1 MNTYLGFKRVVTDKV
16 TGLQTSETKFVPVDI
31 PQLKAEDGWKLIGSS
46 DTVEVIPM
54 LSGIQINGCP
64 ISAEQLPEEQLTIV
78 GMEPDVEKPKK
89 ELPNGSSFDSPVSG
103 TAKLIRANNDVFIA
117 YRRGKKGLNE
127 TSPNSVCISET
138 TKAQFFADCRRAFGR
153 SCDQYRFSSGCK
165 EFDYWNKFMDEEYA
179 RQLKEFNR
187 VHT

>member
-1 MNTYLGFKRVVTDKV
+1 MRTYLGFKRVVTDQK
-16 TGLQTSETKFVPVDI
+16 TGLQTSETKFVPVNI
-31 PQLKAEDGWKLIGSS
+31 PELNAEDNWKLIGSS
-46 DTVEVIPM
+46 DTVEVLPM
-54 LSGIQINGCP
+54 LESVNISGGP
-64 ISAEQLPEEQLTIV
+64 IVGEQLTISGGV
-78 GMEPDVEKPKK
+78 TSTPEKHD
-89 ELPNGSSFDSPVSG
+89 LLAGSSFESPVSG

>member
-1 MNTYLGFKRVVTDKV
+1 MRTYLGFKRVATDQK
-16 TGLQTSETKFVPVDI
+16 TGMQFSETKFVPVTI
-31 PQLKAEDGWKLIGSS
+31 PELDAEDGWKLIGSS
-46 DTVEVIPM
+46 DVVEVVPM
-54 LSGIQINGCP
+54 TSEIKVNGFSIN
-64 ISAEQLPEEQLTIV
+64 AEELPGEQLTIV
-78 GMEPDVEKPKK
+78 GMEKVVEEIKK
-89 ELPNGSSFDSPVSG
+89 ELPNGSAFQSPVSG

-138 TKAQFFADCRRAFGR
+138 TKAQFFAECRRAFGR

-179 RQLKEFNR
+179 RQLKEVNR
-187 VHT
+187 TRT

>member
-1 MNTYLGFKRVVTDKV
+1 MRTYLGFKRVVTDQK
-16 TGLQTSETKFVPVDI
+16 TGLQTSETKFVPVNI
-31 PQLKAEDGWKLIGSS
+31 PELNAEDNWKLIGSS
-46 DTVEVIPM
+46 DTVEVLPM
-54 LSGIQINGCP
+54 LEGVNISGGP
-64 ISAEQLPEEQLTIV
+64 IVGEQLTISGV
-78 GMEPDVEKPKK
+78 DVTPPEKHD
-89 ELPNGSSFDSPVSG
+89 LPAGSSFESPVSG

>member
-1 MNTYLGFKRVVTDKV
+1 MRTYLGFKRVVTDQK
-16 TGLQTSETKFVPVDI
+16 TGLQTSETKFVPVNI
-31 PQLKAEDGWKLIGSS
+31 PELSAEDNWKLIGSS
-46 DTVEVIPM
+46 DMIEVLPM
-54 LSGIQINGCP
+54 LEDIK
-64 ISAEQLPEEQLTIV
+64 ISSEPLVGEQLSIAGVDVTPPE
-78 GMEPDVEKPKK
+78 KH
-89 ELPNGSSFDSPVSG
+89 ELPTGSVFESPVSG

-187 VHT
+187 VHA

>member
-1 MNTYLGFKRVVTDKV
+1 MRTYLGFKRVVTDQK
-16 TGLQTSETKFVPVDI
+16 TGLQTSETKFVPVNI
-31 PQLKAEDGWKLIGSS
+31 PELNAEDNWKLIGSS
-46 DTVEVIPM
+46 DTVEVLPI
-54 LSGIQINGCP
+54 LEGVNISGEPVVG
-64 ISAEQLPEEQLTIV
+64 EQLSIAGV
-78 GMEPDVEKPKK
+78 GVAPSEKHD
-89 ELPNGSSFDSPVSG
+89 LPTGSSFESPVSG